1 MGSFISQKEEWN
13 SMKVLVVFFTWKGH
27 TERLA
32 HALARK
38 LGTEAIRI
46 EPVVDP
52 GKHIGRMGLKALLG
66 GKAEIKPIKRDM
78 SDIDHLVIATPVWS
92 GNLPP
97 YTRQYLSDL
106 SGCAGKNFSVLAE
119 MGGSGA
125 ARVIQKAREILEAE
139 GMEFVASIVTVEKD
153 VEEGRFDTILD
164 EFAEKV
170 QAG

>member
-1 MGSFISQKEEWN
+1 MR
-13 SMKVLVVFFTWKGH
+13 VLVVFFSWKGH

-32 HALARK
+32 HSLARK
-38 LGTEAIRI
+38 LGTDAIRI

-52 GKHIGRMGLKALLG
+52 GKHIGCMGLKALLG

-106 SGCAGKNFSVLAE
+106 SGCAGKKFSVLAE
-119 MGGSGA
+119 MGATGA
-125 ARVIQKAREILEAE
+125 ARVIRKVREILGQG

-153 VEEGRFDTILD
+153 VEAGRFDTILD
-164 EFAEKV
+164 EFAEKI